1 MRAAKR
7 LSVPGISRGRIMGFY
22 GKAEEA
28 AQRIVRAFEDA
39 NSLPKP
45 LARIFI
51 RRNDSPH
58 CRKWSWGNQL
68 LVVLN
73 GYSDARGFQQW
84 KEVGRNVKKGEKAF
98 QILGPVT
105 KKWRNEEAGEEKSIV
120 IGYRSLPVFGLE
132 QTEGRPLPTSDPGIE
147 RWIESLPLLAVA
159 RRWGLRV
166 ETFDG
171 MDGDCLGCYRY
182 GKAIELGV
190 KNLATWC
197 HELVHAADHK
207 NGKLKEKGQ
216 HWRSETVAELGGAT
230 LLEILGFDHDADLGG
245 CFGYIQHYAQQ
256 ERIAVTE
263 ACIRVL
269 DRTCAAVALIL
280 DTAEEMKQESKTATV
295 TNAGLDI

>member
-1 MRAAKR
+1 M
-7 LSVPGISRGRIMGFY
+7 PGIKRGRIMGFF

-28 AQRIVRAFEDA
+28 VQRIVRAFEDA

-45 LARIFI
+45 LAKIFI
-51 RRNDSPH
+51 RRKDSPH

-105 KKWRNEEAGEEKSIV
+105 KKWRNEETGEEKAIV

-132 QTEGRPLPTSDPGIE
+132 QTEGRPLPIGDPDIE
-147 RWIESLPLLAVA
+147 RWVKSLPLLAVA
-159 RRWGLRV
+159 RRWGLSV
-166 ETFDG
+166 GTFDG
-171 MDGDCLGCYRY
+171 RIDGCLGFYRY
-182 GKAIELGV
+182 GESIEIGV
-190 KNLATWC
+190 KNLSTWA
-197 HELVHAADHK
+197 HELTHAADDK
-207 NGKLKEKGQ
+207 NGKLKERGQ

-230 LLEILGFDHDADLGG
+230 LLEVLGFNHDADLGG
-245 CFGYIQHYAQQ
+245 CFDYIQHYAQQ
-256 ERIAVTE
+256 ERIPVTE

-280 DTAEEMKQESKTATV
+280 DTAEQLQQEGKMATV
-295 TNAGLDI
+295 TNAGLDL

>member
-1 MRAAKR
+1 M
-7 LSVPGISRGRIMGFY
+7 PGINRGRIMGFY

-28 AQRIVRAFEDA
+28 AQRIVRAFQDA

-45 LARIFI
+45 LAKIFI
-51 RRNDSPH
+51 RRKDSPH

-98 QILGPVT
+98 QILGPIT
-105 KKWRNEEAGEEKSIV
+105 KKWRNEETGEERAIV

-132 QTEGRPLPTSDPGIE
+132 QTEGRPLPTGDPDIDK
-147 RWIESLPLLAVA
+147 WVKSLPLLAVA
-159 RRWGLRV
+159 RRWGLSV
-166 ETFDG
+166 GTFDG
-171 MDGDCLGCYRY
+171 RADSCLGRY
-182 GKAIELGV
+182 IYGEAIEIGT
-190 KNLATWC
+190 KNLSTWC
-197 HELVHAADHK
+197 HELTHAADYK
-207 NGKLKEKGQ
+207 NGKLKERGQ
-216 HWRSETVAELGGAT
+216 HWRSETVAELGGAV
-230 LLEILGFDHDADLGG
+230 LLEILGFNHDADLGG

-280 DTAEEMKQESKTATV
+280 DTAEQLQQEGKTATV
-295 TNAGLDI
+295 TNAGLDL